1 METFFRFL
9 EHLLS
14 YHEESKREWKHF
26 WPTILSVVIKMLNKL
41 IEPNSI
47 RNKKL
52 RLFYSI
58 VLIVFSS
65 LLQTFVIQTFM
76 NPCNLLSSGFTGLAL
91 LINKIS
97 LAVGMDIPTSV
108 SILALNIPCALFCAK
123 RISKRFTFL
132 SCIQFTCT
140 SFFLTLF
147 DFQPIFH
154 DLLLNIIFGGFLY
167 GMVTVIALRTDGS
180 TGGTDFIA
188 LYISDILHK
197 SIWNYVFIFNMCLIV
212 IFGAMFGWQYAGYSI
227 LFQLISTKTID
238 NFYNRYAQ
246 VMIEITTQDPDKIT
260 KVFSENFRHG
270 MSVVKAY
277 GAYSHQ
283 TYYLC
288 RSIISTYEENEAIR
302 KLRETDPK
310 AIVYSHR
317 IENFYGS
324 FYRRPIE

>member
-1 METFFRFL
+1 MFRK
-9 EHLLS
+9 LLD
-14 YHEESKREWKHF
+14 
-26 WPTILSVVIKMLNKL
+26 
-41 IEPNSI
+41 PNSI
-47 RNKKL
+47 HSKKL
-52 RLFYSI
+52 RLAYSL

-97 LAVGMDIPTSV
+97 LAMGIDIPTSV
-108 SILALNIPCALFCAK
+108 MILALNIPCALFCAK

-132 SCIQFTCT
+132 SCVQFTCT
-140 SFFLTLF
+140 SFFLTVF
-147 DFQPIFH
+147 NFRPIV
-154 DLLLNIIFGGFLY
+154 DDVLLNIIFGGFLY

-188 LYISDILHK
+188 LYVSDLLHK
-197 SIWNYVFIFNMCLIV
+197 SIWNYVFIFNMCLII

-246 VMIEITTQDPDKIT
+246 VMIEVTTQDPD
-260 KVFSENFRHG
+260 VVSEAFQSSFHHG

-277 GAYSHQ
+277 GAYKHQ
-283 TYYLC
+283 IYYLC

-302 KLRETDPK
+302 AIRKADPK
-310 AIVYSHR
+310 AIVYSNR
-317 IENFYGS
+317 IDNFYGS

>member
-1 METFFRFL
+1 MFRK
-9 EHLLS
+9 LLD
-14 YHEESKREWKHF
+14 
-26 WPTILSVVIKMLNKL
+26 
-41 IEPNSI
+41 PNSI
-47 RNKKL
+47 HSKKL
-52 RLFYSI
+52 RLAYSL

-97 LAVGMDIPTSV
+97 LAMGMDIPTSV
-108 SILALNIPCALFCAK
+108 MILALNIPCALFCAK

-132 SCIQFTCT
+132 SCVQFTCT
-140 SFFLTLF
+140 SFFLTVF
-147 DFQPIFH
+147 NFRPIV
-154 DLLLNIIFGGFLY
+154 DDVLLNIIFGGFLY

-188 LYISDILHK
+188 LYVSDLLHK
-197 SIWNYVFIFNMCLIV
+197 SIWNYVFIFNMCLII

-246 VMIEITTQDPDKIT
+246 VMIEVTTQDPD
-260 KVFSENFRHG
+260 VVSEAFQSSFHHG

-277 GAYSHQ
+277 GAHKHQ
-283 TYYLC
+283 IYYLC

-302 KLRETDPK
+302 AIRKADPK
-310 AIVYSHR
+310 AIVYSNR
-317 IENFYGS
+317 IDNFYGS